1 MKKVILIVLLIVASS
16 ICYGQDPQF
25 SQFFSSPLNI
35 NPALTARI
43 NSDWRFIS
51 NVKDQWIGPASPYI
65 TGTISYDRKL
75 FQNKIPNVDNS
86 DDNVFGM
93 GGMLMYDHAMS
104 GIQKSTYASLN
115 LSYNVKFA
123 EGQVGKHRLGLGFG
137 ATYGRRYV
145 DFSRLYFQEQW
156 IGYNGFNTNLPTG
169 ESALSQMKPW
179 FSASTGLLYSYYTE
193 KSNFDLGAAVFHV
206 NKPKQ
211 TFLEDPN
218 QYLAMRKVVHANF
231 ETFINEI
238 LVLNLNSIY
247 QFQQE
252 AKYYSFGGALGYFVG
267 NDQATLL
274 NFGVWYWSKHAVIP
288 YVGIVKGDM
297 QFGASYDMTTSKLR
311 YADPRPKTFEISIIL
326 RGTKSPINVIPCP
339 WK

>member
-1 MKKVILIVLLIVASS
+1 MMMIGTC
-16 ICYGQDPQF
+16 CYGQDPQF

-51 NVKDQWIGPASPYI
+51 NIKDQWIGPASPYI
-65 TGTISYDRKL
+65 TGTVSYDKKI

-86 DDNVFGM
+86 DDNVFGI
-93 GGMLMYDHAMS
+93 GGMLMYDHSMA
-104 GIQKSTYASLN
+104 GIQKSTYGSAN
-115 LSYNVKFA
+115 ISYNIKFA
-123 EGQVGKHRLGLGFG
+123 DGVGKHRLGMGFG
-137 ATYGRRYV
+137 TTYARRYV

-169 ESALSQMKPW
+169 ESALSQMKGY
-179 FSASTGLLYSYYTE
+179 FSLHTGLVYSYYTE
-193 KSNFDLGAAVFHV
+193 KSNFDMGVAAYHV

-218 QYLAMRKVVHANF
+218 QYLAMRKVAHANF

-238 LVLNLNSIY
+238 VVLNVNSIY

-252 AKYYSFGGALGYFVG
+252 AKYFSAGAALGYFVG
-267 NDQATLL
+267 NSQDMLL
-274 NFGVWYWSKHAVIP
+274 NFGAWYWSNHAIIP
-288 YVGIVKGDM
+288 YIGLAKGDM
-297 QFGASYDMTTSKLR
+297 QFGASYDITISKLR
-311 YADPRPKTFEISIIL
+311 HADRKPRTFELSLII
-326 RGTKSPINVIPCP
+326 RGIKSPINVIPCP